1 MFVKPKMLATSV
13 LALSLATTTAWAED
27 IKMGAIAVLEG
38 AFAVLGEDSMRGVEM
53 ALGEFG

>member
-38 AFAVLGEDSMRGVEM
+38 AFAVLGEIGRAACRERG
-53 ALGEFG
+53 